1 MNGDNMKNS
10 KKQKKYNYNTVA
22 VHGKS
27 SFDPLTGAVSTP
39 IYQSAT
45 FRHPKLYEST
55 GYDYSRLQNPTREA
69 AENAIS
75 LLENGKEALAFSSGM
90 AAVST
95 VIKLFKSGDSIIVS
109 DDLYGGIYRIF
120 ESIYSVYGIKAIYT
134 DTTSIQNIEN
144 AYSPSVKAI
153 FLESPTNPTMKISNI
168 RKISEFSK
176 NLESPTNPTMKISNI
191 RKISEFSKEKNI
203 LTIVDNTFLTSYF
216 QKPLDLGADIVIYS
230 GTKYLAGHNDTL
242 AGFIV
247 SSNDDIIE
255 NLRLI
260 QKSEGAVL
268 SPFDSWLVL
277 RGLKTLP
284 LRMDRINSNTQKI
297 AEFLN
302 NHSAIKKIYYPG
314 LPSHKGHELLKTQS
328 TGFGGIISFEVESAA
343 KVEKILEN
351 VELIMFAESLG
362 GTETLITYPMVQTHN
377 AIPEEIRNK
386 IGVNDRLLRLS
397 VGIENVDD
405 LVDDL
410 DFALSI

>member
-176 NLESPTNPTMKISNI
+176 N
-191 RKISEFSKEKNI
+191 KNI